1 MTSPRRVLVIFNP
14 AAGWRRRQRVAQ
26 FRRALDASGCAVTVR
41 ETTGPGDATRIA
53 AETSIQ
59 GFDVIAIAG
68 GDGTINEAVNGLAAG
83 HPPIAIVPLG
93 TANVLAHELGLSLD
107 MEACAT
113 LVAGGT
119 PRDVY
124 VGSINGRRFTMMAGV
139 GFDAH
144 VVSRVTPRLK
154 RRLGKLVYVLHSVA
168 AMVDYDLADYELVID
183 GTPTRAASAVIA
195 KGHFY
200 GGTFSCTPDAR
211 LADPWFHVCLF
222 RSGGGWNVLRYATG
236 LLAGRL
242 DRFGD
247 VDIVR
252 AREVRIS
259 GGVEEP
265 VQADGEIVTT
275 LPAVATIAPEPLSVV
290 MPGTA

>member
-1 MTSPRRVLVIFNP
+1 MS
-14 AAGWRRRQRVAQ
+14 
-26 FRRALDASGCAVTVR
+26 VR
-41 ETTGPGDATRIA
+41 ETMGPGDATRIA
-53 AETSIQ
+53 AETSTE

-83 HPPIAIVPLG
+83 HFPIAIVPLG
-93 TANVLAHELGLSLD
+93 TANVFAHELGLPLD
-107 MEACAT
+107 MQACAK
-113 LVAGGT
+113 LVAGGA

-124 VGSINGRRFTMMAGV
+124 VGNINGRRFTMMAGV
-139 GFDAH
+139 GFDAY
-144 VVSRVTPRLK
+144 VVNRVAPRLK
-154 RRLGKLVYVLHSVA
+154 RRLGKLAYVLHSVA
-168 AMVDYDLADYELVID
+168 TMIDYGFPDYELVID
-183 GTPTRAASAVIA
+183 GTTTRAASAIIA
-195 KGHFY
+195 KGHYY
-200 GGTFSCTPDAR
+200 GGTFTCAPDAR
-211 LADPWFHVCLF
+211 PTDPWFYVCLF
-222 RSGGGWNVLRYATG
+222 RSGGRWNALRYATG

-275 LPAVATIAPEPLSVV
+275 LPAVATIAPEPLSVIV
-290 MPGTA
+290 PDVT